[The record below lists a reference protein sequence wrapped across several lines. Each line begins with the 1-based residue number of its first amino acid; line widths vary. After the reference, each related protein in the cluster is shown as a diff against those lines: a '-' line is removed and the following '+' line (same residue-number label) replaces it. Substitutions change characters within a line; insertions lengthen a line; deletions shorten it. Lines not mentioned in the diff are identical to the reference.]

1 MQKKGDS
8 NVLRAPGADTTE
20 LLSSWSCQRDL
31 FGSPSHA
38 LHKAVSPIPARA
50 SEVGWVASA
59 KQANAFSCPIVEEDQ
74 IYSFVLTLGHRK
86 KSISWQQQSCSLKC
100 PLPWPPWSP
109 EAEQIPF
116 WAGTITDLPH
126 PCPDPGSASPSFPSH
141 LLCPALLGRHRAAD
155 RGKGERRQCCP
166 PLAFCFALPP
176 LPVLGK
182 RPASVAALPTGCRG
196 RRGARAGVQAAAGS
210 CLLRGLW
217 SLLGLC
223 ALSRSEQMGPRKEPL
238 WHCCWASVAFSAI
251 VYFISPQSRS
261 SLRKTW
267 CLFGPSLSK
276 RELWGLSILQ
286 GHQWNFC
293 SLSSVRVCSGSR

>member
-1 MQKKGDS
+1 MPAPLFPPISCAQPYSGDT
-8 NVLRAPGADTTE
+8 VPLTGE
-20 LLSSWSCQRDL
+20 
-31 FGSPSHA
+31 
-38 LHKAVSPIPARA
+38 KAR
-50 SEVGWVASA
+50 E
-59 KQANAFSCPIVEEDQ
+59 
-74 IYSFVLTLGHRK
+74 
-86 KSISWQQQSCSLKC
+86 
-100 PLPWPPWSP
+100 
-109 EAEQIPF
+109 
-116 WAGTITDLPH
+116 
-126 PCPDPGSASPSFPSH
+126 GSAARRWLS
-141 LLCPALLGRHRAAD
+141 AL
-155 RGKGERRQCCP
+155 
-166 PLAFCFALPP
+166 LPP